1 MRCLVP
7 VSVLFAC
14 GVGLAQPASRN
25 MLSNSG
31 FELGRP
37 GGKYVKHWQPS
48 TAPGVTCERRFDE
61 PYDGQACAVVA
72 VGPEAQVSWHQMYQS
87 ARNVGVGQT
96 LALSAWARTR
106 DARDGVGAYISLNFF
121 DGDERRVDYRDSES
135 KLVGTTQ
142 WTRLVVTA
150 QVPERTAEARAIL
163 LLHGHG
169 EAYFDDV
176 QLEVGS
182 EATDYEPSRPDL
194 VAAVAQT
201 RALAEAERYRAESGF
216 QRSVGRDLAVL
227 DDDFPR
233 LGAPSDPKVLTRA
246 LEAAGFRCHRL
257 TGAQLANPALLTP
270 DSFDVLVLPYGPA
283 VPAAARETIQDYLA
297 GGGCLLTMG
306 GYAFDV
312 QMARG
317 PQGWVPLADLPR
329 QVGEKA
335 TRLFTPEELAP
346 EKWSSGGGPRGAA
359 PVLTLDEQAARE
371 GVARLQFAVREMR
384 GWATARTPAI
394 PADRFFQG
402 WSELVFRARG
412 DEHTP
417 RMLVEWHEQDGARW
431 KAAVDLTTEWKEYV
445 LVPSDFAYWRDNPSV
460 GRGGPGDQPNLSNM
474 AAIMV
479 GLSTEVVADGGDYT
493 FWIEDP
499 RIADDPYESL
509 RQSPEVMN
517 TRHCR
522 IRDAMWPKEEQIGVF
537 DPSHPLKD
545 AARARAAEGQSVVP
559 ASLKLD
565 GPFEGMAAVGV
576 LSVQGHGF
584 GPDRSRIVPL
594 VQSYDRYG
602 RPRGALGSV
611 MYHFDGYF
619 AKSAWGFFGVS
630 NRDLFAEGDGT
641 LLPHLP
647 GIVQRLVDRTF
658 LYGTETE
665 YACYRAGEQ
674 VTIRTRVANHGPRA
688 QRGTAVLSVSPA
700 APATAGDGKTAQRR
714 EFRVDL
720 EPGAQD
726 VLEMTW
732 TAPAE
737 GADLFIV
744 RSELRLEG
752 KTAGAEPYDQEE
764 NGFVVWRD
772 SVARSGPSVAIRD
785 SYFDYEG
792 RPRYLI
798 GCQNWW
804 GTNGSISQ
812 RRVTDWER
820 DFQMMQD
827 LGMRISRC
835 FLPWQTEEQKRASDA
850 WVYLAQKHR
859 IVMFHTPNFMATADP
874 EQLADHTTRA
884 KEIAARYRDV
894 PGFIMDTCNETG
906 VTSDDTEKERAVFN
920 QWLRD
925 RHGTDERLREAWGE
939 DAPEQALP
947 QVPFSFPPQRWDSL
961 RARDVTT
968 FAVDRLAD
976 WARVTREA
984 FRSVRPDLAVT
995 PGWGQGFGWGPRI
1008 FDPPLA
1014 SRDQDFTD
1022 QHYYGELAD
1031 FGLYLK
1037 TLDRRWAGQPL
1048 SVGECGA
1055 RQHPSF
1061 PGGETEEEYSRRFL
1075 YLHHHAFGLG
1085 SSFTATWHWRDPMAG
1100 IFPFGKVYSDH
1111 VLREAALVERNQAL
1125 MFGPLRPVYEPAEV
1139 YLLLPD
1145 AHRLTGGKETCV
1157 RAICAA
1163 AATLMGLDVPFESLC
1178 EADLDRIPTA
1188 CKALVWPVP
1197 YCPTD
1202 ETFERVLAFVRGGG
1216 SLLVTGDVGY
1226 ADDLQWT
1233 KADRVKLLT
1242 GATEVTRRY
1251 PWLEMQQGEQSR
1263 VSFSGV
1269 LAGRAAPAAAVGGYE
1284 GRPSLALS
1292 VTGEEVVA
1300 RSDEGA
1306 VAVLRRLDAGQ
1317 VLFVGEPIELERDVP
1332 RRGIYAAFLELAGVK
1347 RLAVTPDRENLH
1359 VFRVPLEDDG
1369 QAIVA
1374 YNAGEPC
1381 RAVVGTRHGPL
1392 AMELKGMGP
1401 GMAVLDAQGRPVL
1414 AEAQGETRLGDQPVA
1429 RSRGHATVL
1438 ALDGKPL
1445 ASSGLL
1451 AVLPFEAGDVT
1462 VAREGTGEV
1471 VAEAGELAGGQ
1482 WRRLAEVRA
1491 TAGPQGLRIECPAEV
1506 RLQVVLVAE
1515 AGRMDEA
1522 RRRLV
1527 VLLAE

>member
-1 MRCLVP
+1 MYCLVP
-7 VSVLFAC
+7 VSVLVAC
-14 GVGLAQPASRN
+14 GVSLAQPASRN

-48 TAPGVTCERRFDE
+48 TTPGVVCERRFDQ
-61 PYDGQACAVVA
+61 PYHGQACAVIA
-72 VGPEAQVSWHQMYQS
+72 VRLEAQVSWHQMYQS

-96 LALSAWARTR
+96 LTLSAWARTR
-106 DARDGVGAYISLNFF
+106 DARDGVGAYLSLNFY
-121 DGDERRVDYRDSES
+121 DGDEHRVDYRDSEA
-135 KLVGTTQ
+135 KLLGTTE

-150 QVPERTAEARAIL
+150 EVPARTAEARAIL

-169 EAYFDDV
+169 EAYFDNV

-182 EATDYEPSRPDL
+182 QATDYEPSRPDL
-194 VAAVAQT
+194 LAAEAQVQ
-201 RALAEAERYRAESGF
+201 AQAEAERYRAQSGF
-216 QRSVGRDLAVL
+216 RRSVGRDVALL
-227 DDDFPR
+227 EDDFPR
-233 LGAPSDPKVLTRA
+233 LGAPSDPRVLALA

-257 TGAQLANPALLTP
+257 TGTQLANPAILSP
-270 DSFDVLVLPYGPA
+270 DSFDILLLPYGPA

-297 GGGCLLTMG
+297 GGGCLLTTG

-312 QMARG
+312 QMVRG
-317 PQGWVPLADLPR
+317 PQGWVSLADLPR
-329 QVGEKA
+329 QVGDRA
-335 TRLFTPEELAP
+335 ARLFTPEELAP
-346 EKWSSGGGPRGAA
+346 EKWSSGGGPRGPA
-359 PVLTLDEQAARE
+359 PVLTLDQQAASE
-371 GVARLQFAVREMR
+371 GLASLQFGVRGMR
-384 GWATARTPAI
+384 GWATARTPVI
-394 PADRFFQG
+394 PPDRFFQG

-417 RMLVEWHEQDGARW
+417 KMIVEWHEQDGARW
-431 KAAVDLTTEWKEYV
+431 KATVDLTTEWQEHI

-460 GRGGPGDQPNLSNM
+460 GRGGPGDQPNLANM

-479 GLSTEVVADGGDYT
+479 GLSTEVAADGGDYT
-493 FWIEDP
+493 FWIEDL
-499 RIADDPYESL
+499 RIAEDPYEGL

-545 AARARAAEGQSVVP
+545 AVSARAAQGQSAVP
-559 ASLKLD
+559 PSLKLD

-584 GPDRSRIVPL
+584 GPDRSRILPL
-594 VQSYDRYG
+594 VQSYDRFG
-602 RPRGALGSV
+602 RPRGALGSL

-619 AKSAWGFFGVS
+619 ARSAWGFFGVT

-641 LLPHLP
+641 LLPYLP
-647 GIVQRLVDRTF
+647 EILRRLVDRTF
-658 LYGTETE
+658 LYGTEAE

-674 VTIRTRVANHGPRA
+674 ATIRTRVANHSPRPQQGTVVLTVTPAPSA
-688 QRGTAVLSVSPA
+688 QADDAETSE
-700 APATAGDGKTAQRR
+700 RR

-720 EPGAQD
+720 APGSENL
-726 VLEMTW
+726 LEMTW
-732 TAPAE
+732 TAPAQ

-744 RSELRLEG
+744 RSELRLQDQA
-752 KTAGAEPYDQEE
+752 AGAEPYDQEE
-764 NGFVVWRD
+764 NGFVVWRE
-772 SVARSGPSVAIRD
+772 SVARSGPSVAISG
-785 SYFDYEG
+785 SYFDYDR

-820 DFQMMQD
+820 DFQTMQD
-827 LGMRISRC
+827 LGLHLSRC

-874 EQLADHTTRA
+874 EQLADQTTRA
-884 KEIAARYRDV
+884 REIATRYRDV

-906 VTSDDTEKERAVFN
+906 VTSDDQERERAVFN

-925 RHGTDERLREAWGE
+925 RYGTDERLREAWGR
-939 DAPEQALP
+939 DAPEQGLP

-968 FAVDRLAD
+968 FAVERLAD
-976 WARVTREA
+976 WARVTRDA

-1014 SRDQDFTD
+1014 SREQDFTD
-1022 QHYYGELAD
+1022 QHYYGELAE

-1100 IFPFGKVYSDH
+1100 IFPFGKLYSDH

-1125 MFGPLRPVYEPAEV
+1125 MFGPLRPVYEPAQV

-1157 RAICAA
+1157 RAICTAV
-1163 AATLMGLDVPFESLC
+1163 ATLMGLDVPFESLC
-1178 EADLDRIPTA
+1178 EADLDRIPAA

-1202 ETFERVLAFVRGGG
+1202 ETFDRVLAFVRGGG
-1216 SLLVTGDVGY
+1216 SLLLSGDVAY
-1226 ADDLQWT
+1226 DEDLQWT

-1242 GATEVTRRY
+1242 GATEVTRHY
-1251 PWLEMQQGEQSR
+1251 PWLEMQQGEQR
-1263 VSFSGV
+1263 QVSFTGALPGEAAS
-1269 LAGRAAPAAAVGGYE
+1269 AAPVGPYE

-1292 VTGEEVVA
+1292 VAGPEVVA
-1300 RSDEGA
+1300 TSDAGA
-1306 VAVLRRLDAGQ
+1306 VAVLRPLGAGQ

-1332 RRGIYAAFLELAGVK
+1332 RRQIYAAFLEAAGVP
-1347 RLAVTPDRENLH
+1347 RLPVTPDRENLH
-1359 VFRVPLEDDG
+1359 VFRVPLEDEG
-1369 QAIVA
+1369 EAIVV

-1381 RAVVGTRHGPL
+1381 RAVLGTRHGPL
-1392 AMELKGMGP
+1392 AMQLNSMGP
-1401 GMAVLDAQGRPVL
+1401 GLAVLDAQGRLVL
-1414 AEAQGETRLGDQPVA
+1414 AEAQGEVRLGERLAVS
-1429 RSRGHATVL
+1429 SRGHAAVL
-1438 ALDGKPL
+1438 ALDGAPL

-1462 VAREGTGEV
+1462 VSREGTGGF

-1482 WRRLAEVRA
+1482 WRPLAEARA
-1491 TAGPQGLRIECPAEV
+1491 SASHEGLRLHCPAEL
-1506 RLQVVLVAE
+1506 RLAVVLVAQS
-1515 AGRMDEA
+1515 GRMDEA
-1522 RRRLV
+1522 RKRLV
-1527 VLLAE
+1527 ALLAE